1 MDSQQGIQLSD
12 LGGIL
17 RRRGKLMASVVG
29 LVALTAY
36 WIAMAL
42 PNQYGSY
49 ATVLVEPQ
57 SIDERL
63 VQAGVRSS
71 DLTERLGIMT
81 AQILSRQRLSRM
93 IDQFDLYS
101 EYADELQRQEIVDMM
116 RRDVSVEPVL
126 SELEADKRNATDVE
140 FNTFKINFRASE
152 PGVAAAVAQNIA
164 NDFLEANIEARV
176 DQSQQSLDFM
186 EDSIASLTRDLASVE
201 SEIKQVK
208 AENAGSLPE
217 EYSANQ
223 RMLQDLSVQARE
235 ARRALDLANSDQAF
249 WKNQVIAAVSM
260 AAPNDMNSP
269 AARKK
274 MLTAE
279 VGRMRSQ
286 GYTDKHPDVASAL
299 QEIEMLEERMDG
311 DGEGDDEELP
321 ASYAEQNAK
330 AEENRAGLRIQ
341 AARFEIERLDG
352 QIKEVEGRLAA
363 TPAVEERLDALARR
377 YEYLSEAYRDFNQR
391 RQQAVVQADLERKQL
406 GEQFR
411 ILESAFPAPRPTSP
425 NRIMILFVGLLLG
438 VGLGAGVGLIAEAT
452 DTSIHQPKDLQ
463 RLVQLPVL
471 AAVPAILLEPD
482 RAARSKRNLIQ
493 AFVAAA
499 VSIFFLAGGLVTYLL
514 VNGSPIG
521 ASGAEQVEVEVEE
534 VTLLGPSLSQ
544 TEEFWEGQG

>member
-12 LGGIL
+12 LGGIV
-17 RRRGKLMASVVG
+17 RRRGKLMVSVVG
-29 LVALTAY
+29 LVSLTAY

-63 VQAGVRSS
+63 VQAGVRES

-93 IDQFDLYS
+93 IDQFGLYS
-101 EYADELQRQEIVDMM
+101 DYAEELQRQEIVDMM

-126 SELEADKRNATDVE
+126 SELEADKRNSSDVE

-152 PGVAAAVAQNIA
+152 PKVAAEVAQSIA
-164 NDFLEANIEARV
+164 NDFLEKNIEARV

-201 SEIKQVK
+201 AEVKQVK
-208 AENAGSLPE
+208 GENAGSLPE
-217 EYSANQ
+217 EYLANQ
-223 RMLQDLSVQARE
+223 RVLQDLSVQARE
-235 ARRALDLANSDQAF
+235 ARRALDLATSDQAF

-260 AAPNDMNSP
+260 ASPNDMNSP

-274 MLTAE
+274 MLRAE

-311 DGEGDDEELP
+311 DGEGDDEDLSG
-321 ASYAEQNAK
+321 SYAEQNAK
-330 AEENRAGLRIQ
+330 AEENRATLRIE
-341 AARFEIERLDG
+341 AARVEIERLEG
-352 QIKEVEGRLAA
+352 QIKEVEARLAA
-363 TPAVEERLDALARR
+363 TPAVEERLDALARSHG
-377 YEYLSEAYRDFNQR
+377 YLSEAYRDFSQR

-425 NRIMILFVGLLLG
+425 NRLMILFVGLLMG
-438 VGLGAGVGLIAEAT
+438 VGIGAGAGLIAEAA
-452 DTSIHQPKDLQ
+452 DTSLHQPKDLQ

-471 AAVPAILLEPD
+471 AAVPA
-482 RAARSKRNLIQ
+482 
-493 AFVAAA
+493 
-499 VSIFFLAGGLVTYLL
+499 
-514 VNGSPIG
+514 
-521 ASGAEQVEVEVEE
+521 
-534 VTLLGPSLSQ
+534 
-544 TEEFWEGQG
+544 

>member
-17 RRRGKLMASVVG
+17 RRRGKLMVSVAG

-36 WIAMAL
+36 WVAMAL

-63 VQAGVRSS
+63 VQAGVRES

-93 IDQFDLYS
+93 IDQFDLYAD
-101 EYADELQRQEIVDMM
+101 YADDFQRQEVVDMM

-126 SELEADKRNATDVE
+126 SELEADKRNSGDVE

-152 PGVAAAVAQNIA
+152 PRVAAEVAQSIA
-164 NDFLEANIEARV
+164 NDFLEKNIEARV

-201 SEIKQVK
+201 SEVKQVK
-208 AENAGSLPE
+208 SENAGSLPE

-223 RMLQDLSVQARE
+223 RVLQDLSVQARE
-235 ARRALDLANSDQAF
+235 ARRALDLATSDQAF
-249 WKNQVIAAVSM
+249 WKNQIIAAVSM
-260 AAPNDMNSP
+260 SSPNDMNSP

-274 MLTAE
+274 MLKAE

-299 QEIEMLEERMDG
+299 QEIDMLDERMDG
-311 DGEGDDEELP
+311 DGEGDDE
-321 ASYAEQNAK
+321 AQSNSYAEQNAK
-330 AEENRAGLRIQ
+330 AEENRATLRID
-341 AARFEIERLDG
+341 AARVEIERLEE
-352 QIKEVEGRLAA
+352 QVEAAEARLAA
-363 TPAVEERLDALARR
+363 TPAVEERLDALARSH
-377 YEYLSEAYRDFNQR
+377 EYLSVAYRDFSQR

-425 NRIMILFVGLLLG
+425 NRVMILFVGLLMG
-438 VGLGAGVGLIAEAT
+438 VGAGAGAGLIAEAT
-452 DTSIHQPKDLQ
+452 DTSLHQAKDCSDWSSFLFWLRSQ
-463 RLVQLPVL
+463 RFFWNR
-471 AAVPAILLEPD
+471 I
-482 RAARSKRNLIQ
+482 AR
-493 AFVAAA
+493 
-499 VSIFFLAGGLVTYLL
+499 
-514 VNGSPIG
+514 
-521 ASGAEQVEVEVEE
+521 
-534 VTLLGPSLSQ
+534 LGPSA
-544 TEEFWEGQG
+544 T